1 MVRATLEGLKSL
13 KNLNAVAALR
23 GKTPQE
29 ILG

>member
-1 MVRATLEGLKSL
+1 MVRATLEGLNGL
-13 KNLNAVAALR
+13 KNLQSVAALR